1 MNARIHYVDGLRGI
15 AIIFVVFFH
24 AYSRW
29 GSIEPFR
36 QNEFFH
42 AIFSYGWLGVQLFF
56 AISGYVIYM
65 SILRSDNIIMFAS
78 SRYLRLAPAM
88 FIASILIYFT
98 SFLIPER
105 PLGTSNIID
114 FLPCL
119 TFIDPG
125 LLSKITGF
133 DVRSLDGSFW
143 SLYVEVKF
151 YFLAAIAFF
160 IMKDK
165 KLNFLLLLD
174 VAWLLLLGAKYLP
187 FNNFVFTKFLEAL
200 NYVGVQYYGWFMT
213 GVYAFR
219 FDSNRTLG
227 NLVVLILMSISAAL
241 TTSFGNVQITVAASL
256 TAILFLCPLF
266 VTSVRNILSSSL
278 LLFFGFISYPLYLIH
293 QNIVT
298 GLAIKLHNLL
308 PSLPPYIYPVP
319 FIILVVLVAFILA
332 KLEPSLKFAI
342 ERFVPIRFLGFKIL
356 KRK

>member
-1 MNARIHYVDGLRGI
+1 
-15 AIIFVVFFH
+15 
-24 AYSRW
+24 
-29 GSIEPFR
+29 
-36 QNEFFH
+36 
-42 AIFSYGWLGVQLFF
+42 
-56 AISGYVIYM
+56 
-65 SILRSDNIIMFAS
+65 
-78 SRYLRLAPAM
+78 
-88 FIASILIYFT
+88 
-98 SFLIPER
+98 
-105 PLGTSNIID
+105 
-114 FLPCL
+114 
-119 TFIDPG
+119 
-125 LLSKITGF
+125 
-133 DVRSLDGSFW
+133 
-143 SLYVEVKF
+143 
-151 YFLAAIAFF
+151 
-160 IMKDK
+160 
-165 KLNFLLLLD
+165 
-174 VAWLLLLGAKYLP
+174 
-187 FNNFVFTKFLEAL
+187 
-200 NYVGVQYYGWFMT
+200 MT